1 MELLGARAMRFKK
14 PILMSV
20 ALVVGI
26 FLLAVFS
33 GHSVTPTISLPD
45 TVLCPA
51 GAGSTV
57 SQDVTGDSFP
67 SVMSWQLN
75 IAYDATKVSVVSV
88 TLGPTWN
95 AVNHNTAMKNAT
107 GSLVYGYSTLN
118 SAVVSGTT
126 TLATIKW
133 KFLVSPGSTT
143 EHIALKTEN
152 PTLGTMLLDPNLSQV
167 GYTTTDGGLTIQP
180 TRPCPLAP
188 TP

>member
-1 MELLGARAMRFKK
+1 MRFKK

-20 ALVVGI
+20 ALVVGV
-26 FLLAVFS
+26 FLLAMFS

-67 SVMSWQLN
+67 SVMAWQLK
-75 IAYDATKVSVVSV
+75 ITYDAAKVSVVSV
-88 TLGPTWN
+88 TLGSSWN
-95 AVNHNTAMKNAT
+95 AVGHTTVINNAT
-107 GSLVYGYSTLN
+107 GSLLYGYSTLN

-126 TLATIKW
+126 TLVTITW

-143 EHIALKTEN
+143 EHFVLTTEDSK
-152 PTLGTMLLDPNLSQV
+152 LGTMLLDPGLSQV
-167 GYTTTDGGLTIQP
+167 GYTTIDGGLTIW
-180 TRPCPLAP
+180 RRIPCPLAP
-188 TP
+188 AP